1 MVPPCAVPHNGP
13 GEAGIPGILTS
24 EVAARVTG
32 SRSLTVAV
40 LKRQQIRERDYE
52 TTGITT

>member
-1 MVPPCAVPHNGP
+1 MVPPCGVPHNGL

-32 SRSLTVAV
+32 NRSLTVAV